1 MQMRVGLLQM
11 ADCGPRKEDLQ
22 AKGEASCRQ
31 AAAMGADIALF
42 PELWYVSDHHFVER
56 SWSHDYELWRGKHLW
71 GKAEWH
77 PGQEFAEQIGRWHSQ
92 AIGSDDPFIAHF

>member
-1 MQMRVGLLQM
+1 MQMCVGLLQM
-11 ADCGPRKEDLQ
+11 ADCGPRKADLL
-22 AKGEASCRQ
+22 AKGEASCRL

-56 SWSHDYELWRGKHLW
+56 SWRHDYELWRGKHLW
-71 GKAEWH
+71 GQAEWH